1 MIKITLLTASML
13 VITLSLT
20 ACGDDNKNNDTVA
33 QPENT
38 DVVKQQSIYG
48 IVTDNSGNPLVDAT
62 IKIGK
67 YIVMT
72 DNAGKY
78 ALSIDDVVSNPVIL
92 VKKSGYLTA
101 ARTLNL
107 IPKHKHSFDI
117 SLSADQVTTAF
128 TTGAGINELQVSGA
142 TVSIPANTIVNADGS
157 DYTGTVNIAA
167 NYYHPDSI
175 AGARAFA
182 QPFAGQDADGSNPT
196 NLITVGVIDVKLT
209 NPTTGAK
216 LDLKEGSTATLTYP
230 EVTTDQDLASIPLWY
245 YDEEKTIWV
254 KEGAAIRQTDGSY
267 KGQVPHFT
275 LWNLDITLDE
285 YYAILEGCVIDAKT
299 KKPYTKDDF
308 SGQVTGRG
316 SFFSAGGADSE
327 GKFSIKVPF
336 NTPLTLSSYLY
347 SVKFNTI
354 RIPALAQN
362 GTYQINNGNCIEIET
377 IDSDGEIDLNNS
389 DVGGTFDELPLA
401 PVPVTPTPVIP
412 DMPFQ
417 PPTEQN
423 TTGLIGYIFNFETDS
438 DNASGLENISFSTL
452 STKSSNSLNSIE
464 KSLYV
469 TQDYEGVEAKSLLL
483 LTTMGISPAF
493 KYSVTTDNALNIEQF
508 NTVFSNNRYT
518 QSLSNGYVSTGTYTD
533 VSLSGQKI
541 GNVFAL
547 ENNDDDYN
555 DIPDNVINALNN
567 LPTSLSVFSSGASCK
582 KTLTG
587 SVNVDYIELIDK
599 LPTLTFEQAIEGFT
613 DSRRGTWAGIPW
625 NAGVRD
631 LTDDDA
637 PIAYVNYNDDVYA
650 GFYNEAALGGLK
662 ESEKNDCGLYNEVA
676 KNQILTALRTAYPT
690 L

>member
-1 MIKITLLTASML
+1 MTKFNTLTASIL
-13 VITLSLT
+13 FAALSLT
-20 ACGDDNKNNDTVA
+20 ACGDDNDTVV
-33 QPENT
+33 QPNNPETN
-38 DVVKQQSIYG
+38 DQQQRIGGIIKDANGSPVVG
-48 IVTDNSGNPLVDAT
+48 AEV
-62 IKIGK
+62 KIGK
-67 YIVMT
+67 HSVTT
-72 DNAGKY
+72 DSSGAY
-78 ALSIDDVVSNPVIL
+78 SLSLDKLKSDAVVL
-92 VKKSGYLTA
+92 VRKTGYLTM
-101 ARTLNL
+101 AREFKVAPKRSHKLNITLT
-107 IPKHKHSFDI
+107 
-117 SLSADQVTTAF
+117 ADQVTSAF
-128 TTGAGINELQVSGA
+128 ATSAGVSELPVLDA
-142 TVSIPANTIVNADGS
+142 KISIPANSIVKADGS
-157 DYTGTVNIAA
+157 SYTGTVNIAA
-167 NYYHPDSI
+167 NYYNPDSI
-175 AGARAFA
+175 AGAQSFA
-182 QPFAGQDADGSNPT
+182 QPFAGQNNDGSQQT
-196 NLITVGVIDVKLT
+196 DLVTVGVIDVKLT
-209 NPTTGAK
+209 DPTTGAE
-216 LDLKEGSTATLTYP
+216 LNLKDGAQATLVYP
-230 EVTTDQDLASIPLWY
+230 KVSTDQNLPSIPLWY
-245 YDEEKTIWV
+245 YDEEQTIWV
-254 KEGAAIRQTDGSY
+254 KEGVATRQTDGSY
-267 KGQVPHFT
+267 KGQVSHFT
-275 LWNLDITLDE
+275 LWNLDIPIGE
-285 YYAILEGCVIDAKT
+285 YYALLKGCVIDANT
-299 KKPYTKDDF
+299 KKPYVKDDF
-308 SGQVTGRG
+308 AGQITGRG

-336 NTPLTLSSYLY
+336 NTPLTLSSHPY
-347 SVKFNTI
+347 SVTFNAI
-354 RIPALAQN
+354 QIPALAQN
-362 GTYQINNGNCIEIET
+362 GTYQINNGNCIEVGT

-412 DMPFQ
+412 DTPFQ

-423 TTGLIGYIFNFETDS
+423 TTGLIGYTFNFETDS
-438 DNASGLENISFSTL
+438 DNASGLEDISFSTL

-469 TQDYEGVEAKSLLL
+469 TQDYEGVEAESLLL

-587 SVNVDYIELIDK
+587 SVNVDYIELIYK
-599 LPTLTFEQAIEGFT
+599 LPTLTFEQAIKGFT

-625 NAGVRD
+625 IAGVRD

-650 GFYNEAALGGLK
+650 GSYNEAALGGLK